1 MKSTVEKVSQLQRR
15 LNIEVPAQTV
25 STTFEQMLKGIQKQA
40 NIKGFRQGKAPLT
53 TIKNVYGDR
62 VKQDV
67 VQELVQ
73 KHYYEAL
80 KHHDLD
86 PISYPEFEY
95 DPPAEGMSFTFS
107 ANFEVKPEINLKK
120 YEGLEIDKEK
130 LEVDSKKVDEVLE
143 NIRSSRA
150 EFVPVFEDRPAQK
163 GDTAV
168 IDFEGFVNG
177 APLENGTGKDH
188 QLELGA
194 NQFIEGF
201 EEGVIGMSVGATK
214 TLNLKFPEVYHAA
227 EIAGKAVEFKVKLN
241 SLKKKQLPEL
251 TDDFIQKLMG
261 NATADEASTVE
272 GLRKKIQADLEQTEQ
287 KRINEDLKNRLLK
300 KLVSLNPVEVPPSM
314 LADQKQALVDDTKKR
329 MLEQG
334 MNEVDFEAYLQKW
347 DKDFETSAS
356 EMLQSGFL
364 MDTIAKKHDLKWTQ
378 EDLDAKYDDYV
389 KQTGIDRARIIE
401 FYSRPD
407 QMGRLTY
414 SITEDKTIQF
424 LLSSAKVNELTPD
437 KLKNTLT

>member
-25 STTFEQMLKGIQKQA
+25 STIFEKMLKGIQKQA

-80 KHHDLD
+80 KQHGLD

-95 DPPAEGMSFTFS
+95 DQPTEGAEFSFS
-107 ANFEVKPEINLKK
+107 ANFEIKPEINLHK
-120 YEGLEIDKEK
+120 YEGLELEKEK
-130 LEVDSKKVDEVLE
+130 LEVDSKKIDEVLE
-143 NIRSSRA
+143 NIRNSNA

-163 GDTAV
+163 GDTAI

-201 EEGVIGMSVGATK
+201 EEGVIGMSVGGTK
-214 TLNLKFPEVYHAA
+214 TLNLKFPEVYHSA
-227 EIAGKAVEFKVKLN
+227 EIAGKAVDFKVKLN
-241 SLKKKQLPEL
+241 GLKKKQLPEMNDEL
-251 TDDFIQKLMG
+251 VKKLMG
-261 NATADEASTVE
+261 NAAPGETLTVE
-272 GLRKKIQADLEQTEQ
+272 GLRKKIQEDLEQTEK
-287 KRINEDLKNRLLK
+287 KRIDEDLKNRLLK

-314 LADQKQALVDDTKKR
+314 LANQKQALVDDTKKR

-334 MNEVDFEAYLQKW
+334 MNEVDFESYVQKW
-347 DKDFETSAS
+347 DKDFDASAA

-364 MDTIAKKHDLKWTQ
+364 IDAIAKKQNLKWTQ
-378 EDLDAKYDDYV
+378 EDLDAKFDDYV
-389 KQTGIDRARIIE
+389 KQTGVDRARIVE
-401 FYSRPD
+401 FYSRPE
-407 QMGRLTY
+407 QMGQLTY
-414 SITEDKTIQF
+414 TISENKVIQF
-424 LLSSAKVNELTPD
+424 LLSSAKITELD
-437 KLKNTLT
+437 KSKLKPPA